1 MASLPLANGARSLQK
16 NLHQINDKAHKMKPV
31 VPWMGGK
38 RRLAKHLL
46 PLFPAHQT
54 YVEPFAGG
62 AALFFMKQPAKVE
75 IINDVNGEL
84 VNLYR
89 VIKNHLEEFIR
100 HFKWCLVS
108 REEYLTQKVI
118 NPDTLTD
125 IQRAARFY
133 YLQKLSFGGKVSGQT
148 FGTAASA
155 PPKLN
160 LLRIEDDLS
169 QAHLR
174 LSRTLIEH
182 LDWQECIR
190 RYDRDY
196 TLFYLDPPYFQTAG
210 YGVDFGLDQYQKMA
224 EIAKNAKGK
233 VIISV
238 NDVPMMRKVFAGLAM
253 ETVDITYTVGGSG
266 KADPTRELIIKNW

>member
-182 LDWQECIR
+182 LDWQECMR

-196 TLFYLDPPYFQTAG
+196 TLFYLDPPYFQTSG

-238 NDVPMMRKVFAGLAM
+238 NDVPMMRKVFAGLTM

-266 KADPTRELIIKNW
+266 KADPTKELIIKNW

>member
-16 NLHQINDKAHKMKPV
+16 ILNQINDKAHKMKPV

-108 REEYLTQKVI
+108 REEYLTLKVI

-238 NDVPMMRKVFAGLAM
+238 NDVPMMRKVFAGLTM
-253 ETVDITYTVGGSG
+253 ETVDIIYTVGGSG
-266 KADPTRELIIKNW
+266 KADPTKELIIKNW